1 MKRTFWL
8 YLFMV
13 AFGIAAVA
21 WPEADHLMYI
31 QFSETH
37 GPSKLDLA
45 GLLVIMM
52 GFLPMVKEV
61 WKRRIYIRGK
71 LGDSLW
77 WVTVVFS
84 ILPLGFIALGLYI
97 GSDFLLWTSVG
108 VCVIAQGV
116 LIGIAFRQSSPASV

>member
-8 YLFMV
+8 YLLMI
-13 AFGIAAVA
+13 AFGLAAVA
-21 WPEADHLMYI
+21 WPEADDLMYI

-61 WKRRIYIRGK
+61 WKRRAYIRSK

-77 WVTVVFS
+77 WVTVFLSTV
-84 ILPLGFIALGLYI
+84 PLCFVALGLYM
-97 GSDFLLWTSVG
+97 GSDFLLWASVG
-108 VCVIAQGV
+108 VCMIAQGI
-116 LIGIAFRQSSPASV
+116 LIGIAFKQSSSVTS

>member
-8 YLFMV
+8 YLLMV

-97 GSDFLLWTSVG
+97 GSNFLLWTSVG
-108 VCVIAQGV
+108 VCVVAQGI
-116 LIGIAFRQSSPASV
+116 LIGIAFRQSSVASL

>member
-8 YLFMV
+8 YLLMV

-108 VCVIAQGV
+108 VCIVAQGI
-116 LIGIAFRQSSPASV
+116 LIGIAFRQSSVASL